1 MLRRLLLGLGVVV
14 GLFVLWLFAVWPP
27 PSWYRTHWPRRTAFM
42 ASRDTPDSLLRYRPV
57 PLDSMTPVLA
67 QAVLIGEDGNFYQ
80 HSGIDYLGLAIA
92 LGYKRRTLDFGNPD
106 DRAAFVAVLPRAWS
120 RRDRLRGASTVTQ
133 QLAKNLY
140 LSSSRNPLRKVK
152 EAVIAW
158 RLEWALD
165 KRRIME
171 LYLNVVEL
179 GDGTW
184 GVEAASQRY
193 FQRSARKL
201 SRDQAAALVATLPFP
216 RSSNPGYK
224 PGRMRWRQNLILRRM
239 RGEWVEVPQAEPEA
253 DAAPPPV
260 PVAPDE
266 EAPAETPVDGE
277 APEPAPEVP
286 APESAPVFPGD
297 ST

>member
-14 GLFVLWLFAVWPP
+14 GLFVLWLLAVWPP

-42 ASRDTPDSLLRYRPV
+42 ASRDTPDSLFRYRPV

-92 LGYKRRTLDFGNPD
+92 LGYRRRALDFSDPA
-106 DRAAFVAVLPRAWS
+106 DRAAFLAVLPRAWS

-193 FQRSARKL
+193 FERSARKL
-201 SRDQAAALVATLPFP
+201 SREQAAALVATLPFP

-253 DAAPPPV
+253 EAAPPPV
-260 PVAPDE
+260 PVTPEE
-266 EAPAETPVDGE
+266 EAPAEVPADSQ
-277 APEPAPEVP
+277 AAEPAPEAPP
-286 APESAPVFPGD
+286 ADSMSVAPGD
-297 ST
+297 TT

>member
-1 MLRRLLLGLGVVV
+1 VFRRILLLVGIVG
-14 GLFVLWLFAVWPP
+14 GLFVFWLLAAWPP

-42 ASRDTPDSLLRYRPV
+42 ARRDTPDSAFRYRPV
-57 PLDSMTPVLA
+57 PLDSMSPVLPK
-67 QAVLIGEDGNFYQ
+67 AVLIGEDGNFYS
-80 HSGIDYLGLAIA
+80 HGGIDYLGLAAA
-92 LGYKRRTLDFGNPD
+92 LGYRRRTLDLRNPR
-106 DRAAFVAVLPRAWS
+106 DRQELLAVLPRAWS

-140 LSSSRNPLRKVK
+140 LSPSRNPLRKLK

-158 RLEWALD
+158 RLEAALD

-179 GDGTW
+179 GDGVW
-184 GVEAASQRY
+184 GVEAASQHY
-193 FQRSARKL
+193 YKRSALRL
-201 SRDQAAALVATLPFP
+201 TQEQAAALVATLPFP

-239 RGEWVEVPQAEPEA
+239 RGEPVEVPRAEEPAEPTR
-253 DAAPPPV
+253 PV
-260 PVAPDE
+260 PVPEEGDTAPTE
-266 EAPAETPVDGE
+266 LPT
-277 APEPAPEVP
+277 PEPQPIDTVP
-286 APESAPVFPGD
+286 LPTELPLPGD